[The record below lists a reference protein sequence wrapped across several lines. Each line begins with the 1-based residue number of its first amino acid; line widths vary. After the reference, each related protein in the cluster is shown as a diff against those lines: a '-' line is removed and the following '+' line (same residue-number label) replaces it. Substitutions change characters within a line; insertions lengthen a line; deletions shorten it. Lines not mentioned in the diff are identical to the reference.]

1 MGRMKNA
8 IKTHSSQKMLLL
20 LLLLVA
26 KAATAKEL

>member
-8 IKTHSSQKMLLL
+8 IKTHSSRKMLLL